1 MLSGLNNLETYTL
14 LDEEYSAHFGF
25 SEDEVLSLFKGKGI
39 STSMEEIKSW
49 YNGYKV
55 GNVVMYNP

>member
-1 MLSGLNNLETYTL
+1 MLSGLNNLETYTM

-25 SEDEVLSLFKGKGI
+25 SEIEVSSLFKANGLG
-39 STSMEEIKSW
+39 TSMEAVRDW

-55 GNVVMYNP
+55 GSVHLSV